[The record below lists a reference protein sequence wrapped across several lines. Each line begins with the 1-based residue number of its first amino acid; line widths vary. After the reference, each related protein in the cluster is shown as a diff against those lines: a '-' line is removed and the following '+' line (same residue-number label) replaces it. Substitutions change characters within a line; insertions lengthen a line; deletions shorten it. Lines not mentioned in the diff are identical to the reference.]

1 MSRDAIVLYTLA
13 GYNLLLVGIGFWA
26 SRKNSDAHDYLL
38 AGGKLGGWVAGL
50 SASASSSSAWTLLG
64 VSGAAYAWG
73 ASAIW
78 LLPATLGG
86 FLINWVFVAPRL
98 SELARSEGALTLSEV
113 ILPTHLGR
121 WQQPLLRLAS
131 VIVVFCFLFYIA
143 AQFDGAGKAFTA
155 NFGWSAEQSILVGAT
170 IVTLYTLVGGFWAVS
185 VTDALQA
192 LMMVLVAIGLPAVA
206 VIAATAEPGAWQTVF
221 SGSLVQDHPGVLAL
235 AFVAGTLGIGLG
247 YPGQPHVVNR
257 FMALRDDRAL
267 KRGRAIA
274 IGWAL
279 IVYTGMLAL
288 GWSAKLLIATPG
300 DGEQALFLAADT
312 LLPPVMAGLVLAA
325 VLSAIMSTADS
336 QLLSAAA
343 AVAHDWRLS
352 KASSDDTPARVRWVV
367 MIIAS
372 AAVGLALWVPQDIFS
387 RVLFAWHAVGS
398 AFGPLLLARLLGRPV
413 SGLSSLLSMLSGFS
427 LTIVFHLMANTPGD
441 WLERLVPLAVALMF
455 AFVFPSLGR
464 QRHAS

>member
-1 MSRDAIVLYTLA
+1 MTRDAIVLFTLA
-13 GYNLLLVGIGFWA
+13 AYNILLVGIGFWA
-26 SRKNSDAHDYLL
+26 SRRNNDAHDYLL

-73 ASAIW
+73 ISAIW

-86 FLINWVFVAPRL
+86 FLLNWFFVAPRL
-98 SELARSEGALTLSEV
+98 SRLARAEGALTLSEV
-113 ILPTHLGR
+113 IFPASLGR

-131 VIVVFCFLFYIA
+131 LIIVFCFLFYIA

-155 NFGWSAEQSILVGAT
+155 NFGWPSSISILLGAA
-170 IVTLYTLVGGFWAVS
+170 IVMVYTLVGGFWAVS

-192 LMMVLVAIGLPAVA
+192 VMMVLVALGLPIMAVVA
-206 VIAATAEPGAWQTVF
+206 VSAEPSAWSQAF
-221 SGSLVQDHPGVLAL
+221 SGSLVQDHPGVLGL
-235 AFVAGTLGIGLG
+235 AFVVGTLGIGLG

-267 KRGRAIA
+267 RRGRTIALCWAIV
-274 IGWAL
+274 
-279 IVYTGMLAL
+279 VYSGMLVL

-300 DGEQALFLAADT
+300 DGEQALFLAADL
-312 LLPPVMAGLVLAA
+312 LLPPILAGLVLAA

-343 AVAHDWRLS
+343 SVAHDWRITD
-352 KASSDDTPARVRWVV
+352 ANTDDTPARVRIVV
-367 MIIAS
+367 VIIS
-372 AAVGLALWVPQDIFS
+372 ALAVALALWVPQDIFS

-398 AFGPLLLARLLGRPV
+398 AFGPLLIARLVGRRVAALP
-413 SGLSSLLSMLSGFS
+413 SLLSMLSGFF
-427 LTIVFHLMANTPGD
+427 LTVLLHFFPDSPGD
-441 WLERLVPLAVALMF
+441 WLERLLPLTVATF
-455 AFVFPSLGR
+455 FVFIIPTR
-464 QRHAS
+464 AQHEA